1 MYFSTL
7 IYLWVLI
14 YFLRE
19 SEYKNQYIL
28 LIAMYKLLHFY
39 WTIYIQYNSSVLT
52 KRDDIQPWTIYGTVA
67 NRVVLEIVH
76 DLYN

>member
-1 MYFSTL
+1 MYFSTF
-7 IYLWVLI
+7 IYLLVLI

-39 WTIYIQYNSSVLT
+39 WTRYIQYNSSVLT
-52 KRDDIQPWTIYGTVA
+52 KRDDIQPWTIYDTVA
-67 NRVVLEIVH
+67 NRVVLETVH
-76 DLYN
+76 DLHN

>member
-39 WTIYIQYNSSVLT
+39 WTRYIQYNSSFLT
-52 KRDDIQPWTIYGTVA
+52 KREDIQPWTIYAKVA

>member
-7 IYLWVLI
+7 IYLLVLI

-19 SEYKNQYIL
+19 SEYRNQYIL

-39 WTIYIQYNSSVLT
+39 WTRYIQYNSNVLT
-52 KRDDIQPWTIYGTVA
+52 QRDDIQPWTIYGTVA